1 MPIIRC
7 LLLQRTPEVFL
18 KFRWGTG
25 LYEFNAL
32 PMGLSSSPRIFT
44 KLMKPPS
51 AHLRQK
57 GCTISGY
64 INDFFVLGSSYEECH
79 ENLRKAILLFLKLG
93 FTLHPEKSVLVL
105 SQSLISLGFRID
117 SVTMTVSLTLEN
129 KAKLKLL
136 CLKALEKRNLII
148 RFAAQVIG

>member
-1 MPIIRC
+1 
-7 LLLQRTPEVFL
+7 
-18 KFRWGTG
+18 
-25 LYEFNAL
+25 
-32 PMGLSSSPRIFT
+32 MGLSSSPRIFT

-117 SVTMTVSLTLEN
+117 SVTMSHGLLTVSLTQEK